1 MSKLLRAG
9 FCRYL
14 KNPLAAIAA
23 AASLAIGLWGGV
35 TAVFTID
42 DVFLIALFITFA
54 AFVSLLIGREHG
66 DGGFRNK
73 VIKGYT
79 KGQIFFSEWLL
90 HTLICL
96 AMLVIFLVAFC
107 LAGHEVLAPVPS
119 GMLALILFCFV
130 CMSVAI
136 VTLLCVLT
144 LLINNR
150 AIAAI
155 LSVLLVVG
163 LLFASYCIDAA
174 LTSPQ
179 YYQIGHCD
187 ETNEI
192 VFWEQVENPRYVKGV
207 WRVLLTHLN
216 YTIPLGQSEPL
227 LELIGIWN
235 YEETQVDLSQLN
247 VAKLLPVYSFCVI
260 MVVGGIGYALFRRR
274 DLK

>member
-1 MSKLLRAG
+1 MNKLLRAG

-23 AASLAIGLWGGV
+23 VASLVIGLWGGV
-35 TAVFTID
+35 NAVFTID

-54 AFVSLLIGREHG
+54 AFISLLIGREHS

-96 AMLVIFLVAFC
+96 AMLGVFLVGFC
-107 LAGHEVLAPVPS
+107 LTGHEVLALVPG
-119 GMLALILFCFV
+119 GMLALIVLCFV
-130 CMSVAI
+130 CMLVAI
-136 VTLLCVLT
+136 VTLLCVLA
-144 LLINNR
+144 LFIDNR
-150 AIAAI
+150 AVAAI
-155 LSVLLVVG
+155 LSVFLVVG
-163 LLFASYCIDAA
+163 LLFASYSIDAA
-174 LTSPQ
+174 LSSPQ

-187 ETNEI
+187 EANE
-192 VFWEQVENPRYVKGV
+192 VVLWEQVENPRYVKGV

-247 VAKLLPVYSFCVI
+247 VVKLLPVYSLCVT
-260 MVVGGIGYALFRRR
+260 MAVGGIGYALFRRR